1 VLPAV
6 EELRELPPP
15 LEIFEFP
22 PEKDVLFY
30 VERWEHGRIEIV
42 PKWPGAPPKKVVRA
56 IRLHTTPEFKPYAP
70 YYWDITPSRLI
81 SGLLPLLEAEE
92 HKRAYIVIRRTV
104 PGPRARFGIRLIP
117 FEKITKEA
125 AIPMAARLGF

>member
-6 EELRELPPP
+6 EKLVELAPPV
-15 LEIFEFP
+15 EIFEFP
-22 PEKDVLFY
+22 EAKDVLFY
-30 VERWEHGRIEIV
+30 VTRWELGRLEIT

-81 SGLLPLLEAEE
+81 AGLLPLLEAGE
-92 HKRAYIVIRRTV
+92 HKKAYIVIRRTV

-117 FEKITKEA
+117 LEEITKEE
-125 AIPMAARLGF
+125 AIKMAARLGF